1 MNNSNV
7 VAEAHCYALQ
17 SRQIDCEQIHSSFS
31 HEGLHQLRTKKICMQ
46 LMKAFVAK
54 ASCNQLLIDS
64 ATYVFAHN
72 QFAYMNNSVAIM
84 YACM

>member
-17 SRQIDCEQIHSSFS
+17 SRQTDCEQIRSRINQQLVAGRFGHK
-31 HEGLHQLRTKKICMQ
+31 GLHQLCTKNICMQ

-64 ATYVFAHN
+64 ATYLLTIN
-72 QFAYMNNSVAIM
+72 LPT
-84 YACM
+84 